1 MRANEEEIVYIKED
15 DDARIM
21 KNNTGVLWTG
31 CESYIGEKRCKLFE
45 PRFRSYAKAIKG
57 SFKLPHMAANF
68 EFLRAFDINFLIQ
81 YSIEERV
88 GDVC

>member
-1 MRANEEEIVYIKED
+1 
-15 DDARIM
+15 M

-31 CESYIGEKRCKLFE
+31 CESYSGEKRCELFE
-45 PRFRSYAKAIKG
+45 PRSWSCAKAVKG
-57 SFKLPHMAANF
+57 SFKLPYVAANL
-68 EFLRAFDINFLIQ
+68 ESWRAFDINFLIQ